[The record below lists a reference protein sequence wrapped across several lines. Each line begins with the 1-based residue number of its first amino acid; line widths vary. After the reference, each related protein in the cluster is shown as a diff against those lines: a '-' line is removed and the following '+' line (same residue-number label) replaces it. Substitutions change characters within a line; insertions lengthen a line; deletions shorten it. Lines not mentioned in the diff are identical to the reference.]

1 MQKILN
7 QLDLNQQYT
16 NLIAGILAIVAFTVL
31 YFAKIIP
38 SSVINT
44 DRLYEIITF
53 IHYKCIV
60 LSVVIVFFNLRNKI
74 MIGNTIFLFFLFHF
88 FKELNGT
95 ACEINIKE
103 FIIDLIIIIIGI
115 IEYKTKTK

>member
-38 SSVINT
+38 SSVIDT
-44 DRLYEIITF
+44 DKLYEIITF
-53 IHYKCIV
+53 IHYKCVV
-60 LSVVIVFFNLRNKI
+60 LSVVIVFFNLRDKI

-88 FKELNGT
+88 F
-95 ACEINIKE
+95 
-103 FIIDLIIIIIGI
+103 
-115 IEYKTKTK
+115 